1 MLACAAIAFADAA
14 ARIRCVSKSWDIAKT
29 GETAVCE
36 ASSDGTSKAIAVAKK
51 GGVASDTDPPV
62 RGTRNGGS
70 ARVRSSAGNCD

>member
-1 MLACAAIAFADAA
+1 MLACAAIVFADAA
-14 ARIRCVSKSWDIAKT
+14 EGVRCVSKSGDIAKT

-51 GGVASDTDPPV
+51 GGSASDTDSPV
-62 RGTRNGGS
+62 CDTRNGGL

>member
-14 ARIRCVSKSWDIAKT
+14 AGVRCVSKSGDIAKT

-51 GGVASDTDPPV
+51 GGVASDSDPPACD
-62 RGTRNGGS
+62 TRNGGS
-70 ARVRSSAGNCD
+70 ARVRSSAGNWD